1 MRWKSKF
8 PVSQLICNK
17 LEPSRL
23 QPSNFPEQTHPR
35 RHQLQHVKFFYNEFR
50 HTSRRSGSQAAAAA
64 AALNWS
70 DTDPTAYY
78 SLIHSCA
85 ERVAVTSGAA
95 HLSVCWLRDVHT
107 CSVCLGGSLL
117 PHEEEISCGE
127 PGDLEGAGATW
138 ERSSFA
144 FKNSSETYGQ
154 THQRLGI
161 STYWHTL

>member
-1 MRWKSKF
+1 MKNQSFLSTNLFATNWSHHDFSLQTSRSR
-8 PVSQLICNK
+8 LICVDIISK
-17 LEPSRL
+17 MS
-23 QPSNFPEQTHPR
+23 SFS
-35 RHQLQHVKFFYNEFR
+35 YNEFR

-64 AALNWS
+64 VNWS

-95 HLSVCWLRDVHT
+95 HLSVCWLQDVHT
-107 CSVCLGGSLL
+107 CSVCLWGSLL
-117 PHEEEISCGE
+117 PHKKEISCGE

-144 FKNSSETYGQ
+144 FKNTSETYGQ
-154 THQRLGI
+154 THQRMGI
-161 STYWHTL
+161 STYWHTW